1 MVPSSQSAAESQPVP
16 IVNLSSAL
24 GVDEGSGSPILLGE
38 FDQYDSRGVPQ
49 FKFGCFGW
57 CAPSGSSI
65 STTLGE
71 FDGSNVEFLTVRLL
85 GEFESPSLRV
95 SWNSS
100 D

>member
-1 MVPSSQSAAESQPVP
+1 MASLTSRFDDIDDYGSGCSSVVPSSQSAAESQPVP

-57 CAPSGSSI
+57 CPP
-65 STTLGE
+65 LGE
-71 FDGSNVEFLTVRLL
+71 FDQYDSRGVRW
-85 GEFESPSLRV
+85 FQC
-95 SWNSS
+95 
-100 D
+100 